1 MNHELKTMIEYK
13 SIQSKINNF
22 ATQLNSEY
30 INKEL
35 IIICILKGAVPF
47 LKDLCNNLN
56 IDYDIYFM
64 DINSYKGMERN
75 KITSENITFD
85 VKNKNILV
93 IDDIC
98 DTGHTLKY
106 ITEELKNKNPKT
118 IITAVLLNKVIKS
131 KVFNA
136 NTSLF
141 EIPDKFV
148 VGYGLDFNNKYRF
161 LKDIYT
167 ITI

>member
-35 IIICILKGAVPF
+35 IIVCILKGAVPF

-56 IDYDIYFM
+56 IEYDIYFI

-118 IITAVLLNKVIKS
+118 IITAVLLNKAIKS
-131 KVFNA
+131 KVFIA

>member
-56 IDYDIYFM
+56 IEYDIYFM

-106 ITEELKNKNPKT
+106 ITKELKNKNPKS
-118 IITAVLLNKVIKS
+118 IVTAVLLNKVIKS

>member
-56 IDYDIYFM
+56 IEYDIYFM

-75 KITSENITFD
+75 KITAENITFD

>member
-56 IDYDIYFM
+56 IEYDIYFM

-85 VKNKNILV
+85 VKNKHILV

>member
-85 VKNKNILV
+85 VKNKHILV

-106 ITEELKNKNPKT
+106 ITKELKNKNPKS
-118 IITAVLLNKVIKS
+118 IVTAVLLNKVIKS

>member
-1 MNHELKTMIEYK
+1 MNHELKIMIEYK
-13 SIQSKINNF
+13 SIQSKINNY
-22 ATQLNSEY
+22 ATQLNSDY
-30 INKEL
+30 INKKL

-56 IDYDIYFM
+56 INYDIYFI
-64 DINSYKGMERN
+64 DINSYKGIKRN
-75 KITSENITFD
+75 KITAENITFD

-106 ITEELKNKNPKT
+106 ITEQLENKNPKSL
-118 IITAVLLNKVIKS
+118 ITAVLLNKVIKS

-141 EIPDKFV
+141 DIPDKFV

-167 ITI
+167 MTI

>member
-56 IDYDIYFM
+56 IEYDIYFM

>member
-106 ITEELKNKNPKT
+106 ITKELKNKNPKT

>member
-85 VKNKNILV
+85 VKNKHILV

>member
-1 MNHELKTMIEYK
+1 MNHELKIMIEYT

-56 IDYDIYFM
+56 IEYDIYFM

-106 ITEELKNKNPKT
+106 ITKELKNKNPKS
-118 IITAVLLNKVIKS
+118 IVTAVLLNKVIKS

>member
-1 MNHELKTMIEYK
+1 MIEYK

-85 VKNKNILV
+85 VKNKHILV

>member
-56 IDYDIYFM
+56 IEYDIYFM
-64 DINSYKGMERN
+64 DINSYKGIERN

-85 VKNKNILV
+85 VKNKHILV

>member
-1 MNHELKTMIEYK
+1 MDHELKIMIENK
-13 SIQSKINNF
+13 SIQSKIHNF

-30 INKEL
+30 TNKEL
-35 IIICILKGAVPF
+35 IILCILKGAVPF
-47 LKDLCNNLN
+47 LKDLCDNLN
-56 IDYDIYFM
+56 INFDIYFI

-75 KITSENITFD
+75 KITSENITFQ
-85 VKNKNILV
+85 VKDKNILV

-106 ITEELKNKNPKT
+106 LSDQLKNKDPKSLF
-118 IITAVLLNKVIKS
+118 TAVLLNKVIKS

-141 EIPDKFV
+141 DIPDKFV

-167 ITI
+167 ITN

>member
-1 MNHELKTMIEYK
+1 MNHELKIMIEYK
-13 SIQSKINNF
+13 SIQSKINNY
-22 ATQLNSEY
+22 ATQLNTDY
-30 INKEL
+30 INKKL
-35 IIICILKGAVPF
+35 IIICILKGSVPF

-56 IDYDIYFM
+56 INYDIYFI
-64 DINSYKGMERN
+64 DINSYKGIKRN
-75 KITSENITFD
+75 KISSENITFD

-106 ITEELKNKNPKT
+106 ITEQLENKNPRSL
-118 IITAVLLNKVIKS
+118 ITAVLLNKVIKS

-141 EIPDKFV
+141 DIPDKFV

-167 ITI
+167 MTI

>member
-1 MNHELKTMIEYK
+1 ML
-13 SIQSKINNF
+13 
-22 ATQLNSEY
+22 
-30 INKEL
+30 L
-35 IIICILKGAVPF
+35 I
-47 LKDLCNNLN
+47 
-56 IDYDIYFM
+56 
-64 DINSYKGMERN
+64 RN
-75 KITSENITFD
+75 KISAENITFD

-106 ITEELKNKNPKT
+106 ITEQLENKNPRSL
-118 IITAVLLNKVIKS
+118 ITAVLLNKVIKS

-141 EIPDKFV
+141 DIPDKFV

-167 ITI
+167 MTI